1 MTTTPSI
8 TLKIIKDYPKPGI
21 NFIDINPLLQNPTD
35 FAAVINALGEKIAQH
50 FSADELK
57 SLAVIAPEAR
67 GFLFATP
74 VAYKLGLPLLLVR
87 KKGKIP
93 NKPYVFH
100 ITNEYDSYDMEL
112 DSDLLA
118 KYPHYIY
125 IDDIFA
131 TGQTLA
137 GIKEAIGKKGKKIML
152 ALHITAVPALK
163 GIRDN
168 TPALKGIPTQE
179 VI

>member
-1 MTTTPSI
+1 MKPNYGLTI
-8 TLKIIKDYPKPGI
+8 VKDFPVKGV
-21 NFIDINPLLQNPTD
+21 NFIDINGLLADPAS
-35 FAAVINALGEKIAQH
+35 FAAIIDQFCTIIQKTVPAAT
-50 FSADELK
+50 LK
-57 SLAVIAPEAR
+57 KTAILTPQAR

-74 VAYKLGLPLLLVR
+74 VAYKLGLPVVCAR

-100 ITNEYDSYDMEL
+100 ITNEYDDYDMEI

-118 KYPHYIY
+118 KYTNYLY
-125 IDDIFA
+125 IDDVFA

-137 GIKEAIGKKGKKIML
+137 GIKEALGKKNKKILL
-152 ALHITAVPALK
+152 ALHVTAVKALK
-163 GIRDN
+163 GIREN
-168 TPALKGIPTQE
+168 TPALKNLNTKE

>member
-1 MTTTPSI
+1 MKPNYGLTI
-8 TLKIIKDYPKPGI
+8 VKDFPIRGV
-21 NFIDINPLLQNPTD
+21 NFIDINGLLSDPECFKAVVDKMCALVQAHIPAQTLKT
-35 FAAVINALGEKIAQH
+35 AAIITPQ
-50 FSADELK
+50 
-57 SLAVIAPEAR
+57 AR
-67 GFLFATP
+67 GFLFGAP

-93 NKPYVFH
+93 NKPYSFH

-137 GIKEAIGKKGKKIML
+137 GIKEALEKKNKKILL
-152 ALHITAVPALK
+152 ALHVTAVKALK
-163 GIRDN
+163 GIREN
-168 TPALKGIPTQE
+168 TPALKNIPTQE

>member
-1 MTTTPSI
+1 MKPNYGLTI
-8 TLKIIKDYPKPGI
+8 VKDFPVKGV
-21 NFIDINPLLQNPTD
+21 NFIDINDLLADPEC
-35 FAAVINALGEKIAQH
+35 FKAAIDKLCALIQESLPDAT
-50 FSADELK
+50 LK
-57 SLAVIAPEAR
+57 KAAIITPQAR
-67 GFLFATP
+67 GFLFGAP
-74 VAYKLGLPLLLVR
+74 VAYKLGMPLLLVR

-93 NKPYVFH
+93 YKPYSFH

-112 DSDLLA
+112 DSNLLA
-118 KYPHYIY
+118 KFPYYIY

-137 GIKEAIGKKGKKIML
+137 GIKEAIGKKGKKILL
-152 ALHITAVPALK
+152 ALHVTTVHALK

-168 TPALKGIPTQE
+168 TPALKGLPTKE

>member
-1 MTTTPSI
+1 MKPNYGLTIVKDFP
-8 TLKIIKDYPKPGI
+8 IKGV
-21 NFIDINPLLQNPTD
+21 NFIDINGLLADPEC
-35 FAAVINALGEKIAQH
+35 FKAAVDKLCALLIKNIPADKIKTVAIITPQ
-50 FSADELK
+50 
-57 SLAVIAPEAR
+57 AR
-67 GFLFATP
+67 GFLFGAP

-93 NKPYVFH
+93 NKPYSFH

-112 DSDLLA
+112 DSALLT
-118 KYPHYIY
+118 KHPHYVY

-137 GIKEAIGKKGKKIML
+137 GIKEALAKKGKKIIL
-152 ALHITAVPALK
+152 ALHVTAVPALK
-163 GIRDN
+163 GIREN
-168 TPALKGIPTQE
+168 TPALKGLPTRE

>member
-1 MTTTPSI
+1 MKPNYGLTI
-8 TLKIIKDYPKPGI
+8 VKDFPVKGV
-21 NFIDINPLLQNPTD
+21 NFIDINGLLNDPACFQATIDKMCALITENIP
-35 FAAVINALGEKIAQH
+35 AAT
-50 FSADELK
+50 LK
-57 SLAVIAPEAR
+57 KTAIITPQAR

-112 DSDLLA
+112 DGDLLA
-118 KYPHYIY
+118 KHTQYIY

-137 GIKEAIGKKGKKIML
+137 GIKEALAKKGKKIIL
-152 ALHITAVPALK
+152 ALHITAVSALK
-163 GIRDN
+163 GIREH
-168 TPALKGIPTQE
+168 TPALKDIPTKE

>member
-1 MTTTPSI
+1 MKPNYRLTI
-8 TLKIIKDYPKPGI
+8 VKDFPIRGV
-21 NFIDINPLLQNPTD
+21 NFIDINGLLADPACFQ
-35 FAAVINALGEKIAQH
+35 AAIDKMC
-50 FSADELK
+50 ELVK
-57 SLAVIAPEAR
+57 KHVPAATLKNTAIITPQAR

-93 NKPYVFH
+93 NSPYSFH

-118 KYPHYIY
+118 KHPHYIY

-137 GIKEAIGKKGKKIML
+137 GIKEAIGKKGKEIVL

-163 GIRDN
+163 GIRQS
-168 TPALKGIPTQE
+168 TPALKDLTTKE

>member
-1 MTTTPSI
+1 MTTPNYGLTI
-8 TLKIIKDYPKPGI
+8 VKDFPVKGV
-21 NFIDINPLLQNPTD
+21 NFIDINGLLNDPACFQ
-35 FAAVINALGEKIAQH
+35 AAVDKMCALAQENIPAATLKK
-50 FSADELK
+50 SA
-57 SLAVIAPEAR
+57 IITPQAR
-67 GFLFATP
+67 GFLFGAP

-93 NKPYVFH
+93 NSPYSFH

-112 DSDLLA
+112 DSTLLA
-118 KYPHYIY
+118 KHPHYIY

-137 GIKEAIGKKGKKIML
+137 GIKEAIGKKGKKIIL

-163 GIRDN
+163 GIRAH
-168 TPALKGIPTQE
+168 TPALKGLPTKE

>member
-1 MTTTPSI
+1 MKPNYGLTI
-8 TLKIIKDYPKPGI
+8 VKDFPVKGV
-21 NFIDINPLLQNPTD
+21 NFIDINGLLADPASFQAAIDKFCTLITQNVP
-35 FAAVINALGEKIAQH
+35 GEV
-50 FSADELK
+50 LK
-57 SLAVIAPEAR
+57 TTAIITPQAR

-93 NKPYVFH
+93 NKPYSFH

-112 DSDLLA
+112 DADLLA

-137 GIKEAIGKKGKKIML
+137 GIKEAIAKKGKKILL
-152 ALHITAVPALK
+152 ALHVTAVPALK
-163 GIRDN
+163 GIRQS
-168 TPALKGIPTQE
+168 TPALKDLSTKE

>member
-1 MTTTPSI
+1 MKPNYGLTI
-8 TLKIIKDYPKPGI
+8 VKDFPVKGV
-21 NFIDINPLLQNPTD
+21 NFIDINGLLNDPACFT
-35 FAAVINALGEKIAQH
+35 AAIDKLGELVKENVP
-50 FSADELK
+50 ADLLK
-57 SLAVIAPEAR
+57 TTAIITPQAR

-74 VAYKLGLPLLLVR
+74 VAYKLGLPLLLAR

-100 ITNEYDSYDMEL
+100 ITNEYDNYDMEI

-118 KYPHYIY
+118 KHPNYIY

-137 GIKEAIGKKGKKIML
+137 GIKEALAKKDKKIIL
-152 ALHITAVPALK
+152 ALHVTAVPALK
-163 GIRDN
+163 GIRQN
-168 TPALKGIPTQE
+168 TPALKDIPTKE

>member
-1 MTTTPSI
+1 MKPNYGLTI
-8 TLKIIKDYPKPGI
+8 VKDFPVKGV
-21 NFIDINPLLQNPTD
+21 NFIDINGLLNDPACFT
-35 FAAVINALGEKIAQH
+35 AAIDKLGELVKENVP
-50 FSADELK
+50 ADLLK
-57 SLAVIAPEAR
+57 TTAIITPQAR

-74 VAYKLGLPLLLVR
+74 VAYKLGLPLLLAR

-93 NKPYVFH
+93 NKPFVFH
-100 ITNEYDSYDMEL
+100 ITNEYDNYDMEI

-118 KYPHYIY
+118 KHPNYIY

-137 GIKEAIGKKGKKIML
+137 GIKEALAKKDKKIIL
-152 ALHITAVPALK
+152 ALHVTAVPALK
-163 GIRDN
+163 GIRQN
-168 TPALKGIPTQE
+168 TPALKDIPTKE

>member
-1 MTTTPSI
+1 MKKNYGLTI
-8 TLKIIKDYPKPGI
+8 VKDFPIRGV
-21 NFIDINPLLQNPTD
+21 NFIDINGLLNDPACFQ
-35 FAAVINALGEKIAQH
+35 AAINKLCALITENVP
-50 FSADELK
+50 ADTLK
-57 SLAVIAPEAR
+57 TTAIITPQAR
-67 GFLFATP
+67 GFLFASP

-93 NKPYVFH
+93 NKPYSFH

-112 DSDLLA
+112 DSELLA
-118 KYPHYIY
+118 KYKHYIY

-137 GIKEAIGKKGKKIML
+137 GIKEAIAKKGKTILL

-163 GIRDN
+163 GIRN
-168 TPALKGIPTQE
+168 STPALKDLLTQE

>member
-1 MTTTPSI
+1 MTKPNYGLTI
-8 TLKIIKDYPKPGI
+8 VKDFPVKGV
-21 NFIDINPLLQNPTD
+21 NFIDINGLLADPASFQ
-35 FAAVINALGEKIAQH
+35 AAIDKLCALIRD
-50 FSADELK
+50 SVPADVLK
-57 SLAVIAPEAR
+57 TAAIITPQAR
-67 GFLFATP
+67 GFLFASP

-93 NKPYVFH
+93 NKPYSFH

-137 GIKEAIGKKGKKIML
+137 GIKEAIGKKGKKILL

-163 GIRDN
+163 GIRN
-168 TPALKGIPTQE
+168 STPALKDIPAKE

>member
-1 MTTTPSI
+1 MTKPNYGLTI
-8 TLKIIKDYPKPGI
+8 VKDFPVKGV
-21 NFIDINPLLQNPTD
+21 NFIDINGLLNDPACFQ
-35 FAAVINALGEKIAQH
+35 AAIDKLCTLVQENVPAET
-50 FSADELK
+50 LK
-57 SLAVIAPEAR
+57 TAAIITPQAR

-93 NKPYVFH
+93 NKPYSFH

-112 DSDLLA
+112 DSDLLTQH
-118 KYPHYIY
+118 PCYIY
-125 IDDIFA
+125 VDDIFA

-137 GIKEAIGKKGKKIML
+137 GIKEALGKKGKKIVL

-163 GIRDN
+163 GIRQS
-168 TPALKGIPTQE
+168 TPALKGLLTKE